1 MMVIILLLRVVLLPI
16 VARVVPILLEVVIVV
31 HGVLHVARAI
41 SVIRIALA
49 TSSTMVIIV
58 RVWTLMLIAIPTVTL
73 AHLVPII
80 VEVLLLLRRVL
91 LVGWLE
97 ASRTR
102 LVVGL
107 EIASSRIVWPIEL
120 VWIALTLATRRSAS
134 TVQLLRVA

>member
-16 VARVVPILLEVVIVV
+16 VARVVPILLEVVVV
-31 HGVLHVARAI
+31 IHGMLHVTRAI
-41 SVIRIALA
+41 SVIRIAL
-49 TSSTMVIIV
+49 TSSSTMIIIV
-58 RVWTLMLIAIPTVTL
+58 RVWTLMMISVPTVTL
-73 AHLVPII
+73 AHLVTII
-80 VEVLLLLRRVL
+80 VEILLLLRRVL

-97 ASRTR
+97 ASWTR

-107 EIASSRIVWPIEL
+107 EIASSRIAWPIEL